1 MGGPAIRRGN
11 VGPVEGRREVTTGG
25 VRLAYDVSGAADAAP
40 MVLLHALGDRAA
52 AWAPVTGQ
60 FAAAFRV
67 FAPDM
72 RGHGDSDWPGTYSFD
87 LMCRDVL
94 GFLDRLGLGTVTLVG
109 HSMGGAVAYLIAM
122 RQPERVRRLIVEDA
136 PPPFRRERDAPE
148 RPAQPLDFDWAVVPA
163 IIGEVNQGDEAAWAG
178 LTRITAPTLLV
189 GGGPDSHIPQDKLS
203 AVAAR
208 IPACDL
214 VTIPVGHNVHAARP
228 AEFADMVLS
237 WLGG

>member
-1 MGGPAIRRGN
+1 
-11 VGPVEGRREVTTGG
+11 
-25 VRLAYDVSGAADAAP
+25 VRLAYDVSGAADDAP

-52 AWAPVTGQ
+52 DWAPVLGQ
-60 FAAAFRV
+60 FAAGFRV
-67 FAPDM
+67 FALDL

-94 GFLDRLGLGTVTLVG
+94 GFLDQLGLSTVTLVG
-109 HSMGGAVAYLIAM
+109 HSMGGAVAYLVAM

-136 PPPFRRERDAPE
+136 PPPFRRDRVAPE
-148 RPAQPLDFDWAVVPA
+148 RPAQPLDFDWPVVPA

-178 LTRITAPTLLV
+178 LTKITAPTLLI

-208 IPACDL
+208 IPTCDL
-214 VTIPVGHNVHAARP
+214 VTIPAGHNVHAARP
-228 AEFADMVLS
+228 AEFADAVLS